1 MKISVLLP
9 YKENFSE
16 NYAGA
21 VSIFV
26 KDTIQNSQF
35 FKTSYIFGNM
45 SYEKPLLKNYINVD
59 LNKSFIQ
66 SNSKNYVHKFLEIEK
81 KINSDIIEVHNRP
94 NYIQYL
100 KNIENKKIILYFHND
115 PLSMNGSTSTKDR
128 LFLLN
133 KIDKILF
140 NSKWSQERFFIGL
153 ENMTLLKQ
161 KTSICYQS
169 TSKTK
174 INFRQKQKMISF
186 IGKLNS
192 AKGYDIFGK
201 TIIKILDKYSDWK
214 AVVIGDEPREKLTF
228 YHKNLKINGYMK
240 HKHVLKLL
248 EKISISVVCSRW
260 QEPFGRTSLEAASR
274 GCAVIISNRG
284 GLPETSKS
292 AIRLRELSTKELFR
306 QIEKIILDKKKLKSL
321 QKLNFKNFVFDHKY
335 ISNLIDNLRN
345 SFFIKKNHYLK
356 KNSILKIMH
365 ITNLNDRFDGRLHYN
380 TGRRL
385 NNGFIRNGHNV
396 LTVSDRDT
404 IHNNKGLKDLSGIK
418 SLQNKIVDTFNN
430 FKPDL
435 IVLGHADRVSK
446 DTLNKLKEINKNVK
460 MTQWFL
466 DPLSKHGPDHENNSK
481 RVLDKIDF
489 MDTTFLTTDPTA
501 LEIQLKNSFFMPNPA
516 DKSFETLSNYEKD
529 CPFDVFFA
537 MSHGVHRGKLKSGK
551 GDNREMFINKLIR
564 KNRNVIFDV
573 FGMNKVQPIW
583 ADQFLQ
589 KISNSYMGLNL
600 SRGKPIKYYSSD
612 RIAQLV
618 GNGLLTFID
627 QKTFLNEF
635 FSEKEIVFYKDINDL
650 SYKLNKYKKD
660 KKLGKKIAKEGKK
673 KYLKNFNSEIVSD
686 FILSKTFDFKS
697 KNKFIWNKN

>member
-1 MKISVLLP
+1 MKLSVLLP

-35 FKTSYIFGNM
+35 YKNSHIFGNM
-45 SYEKPLLKNYINVD
+45 TYKKPLLKNYINID
-59 LNKSFIQ
+59 LNRSFLQ
-66 SNSKNYVHKFLEIEK
+66 SNSKNYVSKFLEIES
-81 KINSDIIEVHNRP
+81 KINSDIIEIHNRP

-115 PLSMNGSTSTKDR
+115 PLSMNGSKSAKDR

-140 NSKWSQERFFIGL
+140 NSKWSQDRFFIGL
-153 ENMTLLKQ
+153 ENMSLLKQ

-169 TSKTK
+169 TNKTK
-174 INFRQKQKMISF
+174 IDFNKKQKLISF

-201 TIIKILDKYSDWK
+201 TIVRILDKYKDWRGI
-214 AVVIGDEPREKLTF
+214 VIGDEPREKLYF

-240 HKHVLKLL
+240 HKHVLNLL
-248 EKISISVVCSRW
+248 KKVSISVVCSRW

-274 GCAVIISNRG
+274 GCAVIISKKG
-284 GLPETSKS
+284 GLPETTKS
-292 AIRLRELSTKELFR
+292 AIKLKELTSIQLFHE
-306 QIEKIILDKKKLKSL
+306 IEKIILNKKKLIKL
-321 QKLNFKNFVFDHKY
+321 QKLNFKNFIFDHKY

-345 SFFIKKNHYLK
+345 SFFIKKKIFVHRNK
-356 KNSILKIMH
+356 ILKVMH
-365 ITNLNDRFDGRLHYN
+365 ITNLNNRFDGRLHYN

-385 NNGFIRNGHNV
+385 NNGFIRNNHNV
-396 LTVSDRDT
+396 LTISDRDI
-404 IHNNKGLKDLSGIK
+404 IHNNKGFKDLSGTK
-418 SLQNKIVDTFNN
+418 SLQTKIIDTFNN

-435 IVLGHADRVSK
+435 LVLGHADRVSTE
-446 DTLNKLKEINKNVK
+446 TLSQLKEIDKNIK
-460 MTQWFL
+460 MSQWFL
-466 DPLSKHGPDHENNSK
+466 DPLSKFGPDHENNSK
-481 RVLDKIDF
+481 RILDKIDL
-489 MDTTFLTTDPTA
+489 MDASFLTTDPKS
-501 LEIQLKNSFFMPNPA
+501 LDINLKNSFFIPNPA
-516 DKSFETLSNYEKD
+516 DRSFETLNNFKKD

-551 GDNREMFINKLIR
+551 GDNREIFINKLIK
-564 KNRNVIFDV
+564 KNKNIIFDV

-600 SRGKPIKYYSSD
+600 SRGRPIKYYSSD

-627 QKTFLNEF
+627 EKTFLNDF
-635 FSEKEIVFYKDINDL
+635 FSEKEIIFYRNIDDL
-650 SYKLNKYKKD
+650 SAKLNKYKKD
-660 KKLGKKIAKEGKK
+660 KKIGRKIAERAKK
-673 KYLKNFNSEIVSD
+673 KYLRYFNSELVAD
-686 FILSKTFDFKS
+686 FIITKTFSSKS
-697 KNKFIWNKN
+697 NNRFIWNKD

>member
-26 KDTIQNSQF
+26 KDTIQNSKF
-35 FKTSYIFGNM
+35 FKTSYVFGSM
-45 SYEKPLLKNYINVD
+45 KYDKAFLKNYININ
-59 LNKSFIQ
+59 LNKSILQ
-66 SNSKNYVHKFLEIEK
+66 SNSKSYVTKFLEKEK
-81 KINSDIIEVHNRP
+81 LINSDIIEIHNRP

-115 PLSMNGSTSTKDR
+115 PLSMNGSSSTKDR

-153 ENMTLLKQ
+153 ENMSLLKQ

-169 TSKTK
+169 TNKKK
-174 INFRQKQKMISF
+174 IDFKKKEKLISF

-201 TIIKILDKYSDWK
+201 TIIKILDKYQNWK
-214 AVVIGDEPREKLTF
+214 GIVIGDEPREKLIF
-228 YHKNLKINGYMK
+228 HHKNLKINGYMK
-240 HKHVLKLL
+240 HKHVLNLL
-248 EKISISVVCSRW
+248 EKISISIVCSRW

-292 AIRLRELSTKELFR
+292 AIKLKELSSKELFN
-306 QIEKIILDKKKLKSL
+306 QIEKIILDKKKLIKL
-321 QKLNFKNFVFDHKY
+321 QKLNYKNFIFDHQY

-345 SFFIKKNHYLK
+345 SFFIKKSIYLK
-356 KNSILKIMH
+356 KPKIIKIMH
-365 ITNLNDRFDGRLHYN
+365 ITNLNNRFDGRLHYN

-396 LTVSDRDT
+396 LTISDRDI
-404 IHNNKGLKDLSGIK
+404 IHNNKGLTDLSGIG
-418 SLQNKIVDTFNN
+418 SLQLKIIDTFNN

-435 IVLGHADRVSK
+435 LVLGHADRVSR
-446 DTLNKLKEINKNVK
+446 DTLSKLKEIDKNIK

-466 DPLSKHGPDHENNSK
+466 DPLSKYGPDHENNTK
-481 RVLDKIDF
+481 RVLDKITF
-489 MDTTFLTTDPTA
+489 MDTTFLTTDPRS
-501 LEIQLKNSFFMPNPA
+501 LDINLDNSFFMPNPA
-516 DKSFETLSNYEKD
+516 DKSFETLNNYKKD

-551 GDNREMFINKLIR
+551 GDNREIFINKLIK
-564 KNRNVIFDV
+564 KNKNIIFDV

-627 QKTFLNEF
+627 EKTYLNDF
-635 FSEKEIVFYKDINDL
+635 FSDKELVFYKDINDL
-650 SYKLNKYKKD
+650 SFKLNKFKKD
-660 KKLGKKIAKEGKK
+660 KRIGKKIAEQGKK

-686 FILSKTFDFKS
+686 FILSKTFEYKS
-697 KNKFIWNKN
+697 KNKFIWNKD

>member
-26 KDTIQNSQF
+26 KDTIENSKF
-35 FKTSYIFGNM
+35 FKSSYIFGNM
-45 SYEKPLLKNYINVD
+45 SYKKALLKNYINID
-59 LNKSFIQ
+59 LKKSFLQ
-66 SNSKNYVHKFLEIEK
+66 SNSKNYVTKFLEAEK
-81 KINSDIIEVHNRP
+81 KVNSDIIEIHNRP
-94 NYIQYL
+94 NYIQHL
-100 KNIENKKIILYFHND
+100 KDLENKKIILYFHND
-115 PLSMNGSTSTKDR
+115 PLSMNGSKSKKNR
-128 LFLLN
+128 IFLLN

-153 ENMTLLKQ
+153 ENMSLLKQ

-174 INFRQKQKMISF
+174 IDFKKKEKLISF
-186 IGKLNS
+186 IGKLNT
-192 AKGYDIFGK
+192 AKGYDLFGK
-201 TIIKILDKYSDWK
+201 TIIKILNKYKDWK
-214 AVVIGDEPREKLTF
+214 AIVIGDEPREEHF
-228 YHKNLKINGYMK
+228 FHHQNLKINGYMK
-240 HKHVLKLL
+240 HQRVLNILKRV
-248 EKISISVVCSRW
+248 SISVVCSRW

-284 GLPETSKS
+284 GLPETTKS
-292 AIRLRELSTKELFR
+292 AIKLKELSSQELFKE
-306 QIEKIILDKKKLKSL
+306 IEKVILNKEKLIRF
-321 QKLNFKNFVFDHKY
+321 QKLNYKNFIFDHNY
-335 ISNLIDNLRN
+335 ISNLIDLVRN
-345 SFFIKKNHYLK
+345 SFFVKNNFYLK
-356 KNSILKIMH
+356 KNKTLKIMH
-365 ITNLNDRFDGRLHYN
+365 VTNLNNRFDGRLHYN

-396 LTVSDRDT
+396 LTLSDRDI
-404 IHNNKGLKDLSGIK
+404 IHNNKGIKDISGIK
-418 SLQNKIVDTFNN
+418 SLQTKIIDTFNN

-435 IVLGHADRVSK
+435 LVLGHADKVSTN
-446 DTLNKLKEINKNVK
+446 TLSKLREINKNLR
-460 MTQWFL
+460 MSQWFL
-466 DPLSKHGPDHENNSK
+466 DPLSKYGPDHENNTK
-481 RVLDKIDF
+481 RILDKIEF
-489 MDTTFLTTDPTA
+489 MDTSFLTTDPHS
-501 LEIQLKNSFFMPNPA
+501 LEISIKNSFFMPNPA
-516 DKSFETLSNYEKD
+516 DKSFETLNNYKKD

-551 GDNREMFINKLIR
+551 DDNREIFINKLIK
-564 KNRNVIFDV
+564 KNKNIIFDV
-573 FGMNKVQPIW
+573 FGMNNVQPIW

-627 QKTFLNEF
+627 QKTFLNDF
-635 FSEKEIVFYKDINDL
+635 FSDKEIIFYKDINDL

-660 KKLGKKIAKEGKK
+660 KKLGKQIAKQGRK
-673 KYLKNFNSEIVSD
+673 KYLRYFNSEIVSD
-686 FILSKTFDFKS
+686 FILSKTFGYKS
-697 KNKFIWNKN
+697 KNRFIWYKN

>member
-26 KDTIQNSQF
+26 RDTIQNSQF
-35 FKTSYIFGNM
+35 FKTSYVFGNM
-45 SYEKPLLKNYINVD
+45 TYKKAFLKNYINID
-59 LNKSFIQ
+59 LDRSFLQ
-66 SNSKNYVHKFLEIEK
+66 SNSKNYVSKFLDIEK
-81 KINSDIIEVHNRP
+81 QINSEIIEIHNRP

-100 KNIENKKIILYFHND
+100 KNVENKKIILYFHND
-115 PLSMNGSTSTKDR
+115 PLSMNGSKSTEDR
-128 LFLLN
+128 LLLLN

-140 NSKWSQERFFIGL
+140 NSKWSQDRFFIGL
-153 ENMTLLKQ
+153 ENMSLLKQ

-174 INFRQKQKMISF
+174 INFKKKEKLISF

-201 TIIKILDKYSDWK
+201 TIIKILDKYKDWK
-214 AVVIGDEPREKLTF
+214 GIVIGDEPREKLYF
-228 YHKNLKINGYMK
+228 QHKNLKINGYMK
-240 HKHVLKLL
+240 HKLVLNLL
-248 EKISISVVCSRW
+248 KKVSISVVCSRW

-274 GCAVIISNRG
+274 GCAVIISKRG

-292 AIRLRELSTKELFR
+292 AIKLKELSSSELF
-306 QIEKIILDKKKLKSL
+306 QEIEKIILNQNRLIKL
-321 QKLNFKNFVFDHKY
+321 QKLNFKNFVFDHEY

-345 SFFIKKNHYLK
+345 SFFIKDNFFVNKNR
-356 KNSILKIMH
+356 ILKIMH
-365 ITNLNDRFDGRLHYN
+365 ITNLNNRFDGRLHYN

-385 NNGFIRNGHNV
+385 NNGFIRNDHNV
-396 LTVSDRDT
+396 LTLSDRDV
-404 IHNNKGLKDLSGIK
+404 IHNNKGLKDLSGTK
-418 SLQNKIVDTFNN
+418 SLQNKIIDTFNN

-435 IVLGHADRVSK
+435 LVLGHADRVSTE
-446 DTLNKLKEINKNVK
+446 TLNRLKEIDKNIK
-460 MTQWFL
+460 MCQWFL
-466 DPLSKHGPDHENNSK
+466 DPLSKHGPDHINNSK
-481 RVLDKIDF
+481 RILDKIDF
-489 MDTTFLTTDPTA
+489 MDSTFLTTDPKS
-501 LEIQLKNSFFMPNPA
+501 LDISLKNSFFIPNPA
-516 DKSFETLSNYEKD
+516 DRSFETLSNYKKD

-551 GDNREMFINKLIR
+551 GDNREVFINKLIK
-564 KNRNVIFDV
+564 KNKNIIFDV

-627 QKTFLNEF
+627 EKTFLNDF
-635 FSEKEIVFYKDINDL
+635 FTDKEIIFYKNIDDL
-650 SYKLNKYKKD
+650 STKLNKYKKN
-660 KKLGKKIAKEGKK
+660 KKVGRKIAERGKK
-673 KYLKNFNSEIVSD
+673 KYLKYFNSELVSD
-686 FILSKTFDFKS
+686 FIITKTYGSKS
-697 KNKFIWNKN
+697 KNSFIWNKN

>member
-26 KDTIQNSQF
+26 KDTVQNSKF
-35 FKTSYIFGNM
+35 FKNSYIFGNM
-45 SYEKPLLKNYINVD
+45 TYKKPLLKNYINID
-59 LNKSFIQ
+59 LEKSILQ
-66 SNSKNYVHKFLEIEK
+66 SNSKNYVSKFLDIEK
-81 KINSDIIEVHNRP
+81 KINSDIIEIHNRP

-115 PLSMNGSTSTKDR
+115 PLSMNGSISAKDR

-153 ENMTLLKQ
+153 ENMPLLKQ

-169 TSKTK
+169 TNKVK
-174 INFRQKQKMISF
+174 IDFKKKQKLISF

-192 AKGYDIFGK
+192 AKGYDVFGK
-201 TIIKILDKYSDWK
+201 TIIKILDKYEDWK
-214 AVVIGDEPREKLTF
+214 AVVIGDEPREKHFF

-240 HKHVLKLL
+240 HKLVLNLL

-284 GLPETSKS
+284 GLPETSRS
-292 AIRLRELSTKELFR
+292 AIKLKELSSNELFK
-306 QIEKIILDKKKLKSL
+306 QIEKIILNQHKLVKL
-321 QKLNFKNFVFDHKY
+321 QKLNYKNFIFDHKY

-345 SFFIKKNHYLK
+345 SFFAKKNIFVLK
-356 KNSILKIMH
+356 NRILKIMH
-365 ITNLNDRFDGRLHYN
+365 VTNLNDRFDGRLHYN

-396 LTVSDRDT
+396 LTLSDRDV
-404 IHNNKGLKDLSGIK
+404 IHNNKGLKDFSGIR
-418 SLQNKIVDTFNN
+418 SLQNKIIDTFNN

-435 IVLGHADRVSK
+435 VVLGHADRVSK
-446 DTLNKLKEINKNVK
+446 DTLSKLKEINKNIK
-460 MTQWFL
+460 MSQWFL
-466 DPLSKHGPDHENNSK
+466 DPLSKHGPDHKNNTN
-481 RVLDKIDF
+481 RILDKINL
-489 MDTTFLTTDPTA
+489 MDASFLTTDPSA
-501 LEIQLKNSFFMPNPA
+501 LEIKLNNSFFMPNPA
-516 DKSFETLSNYEKD
+516 DKSFETLSNYKKE

-551 GDNREMFINKLIR
+551 GDNREIFINKLIR
-564 KNRNVIFDV
+564 KNKDIIFDV

-635 FSEKEIVFYKDINDL
+635 FSEKELIFYKDIDDL
-650 SYKLNKYKKD
+650 SFKLNKYKKD
-660 KKLGKKIAKEGKK
+660 KKLGKKIAEQGKK
-673 KYLKNFNSEIVSD
+673 KYLKYFNSEIISD
-686 FILSKTFDFKS
+686 FIISKTFEIRS
-697 KNKFIWNKN
+697 KNRFIWNSN

>member
-26 KDTIQNSQF
+26 KDTIENSRF
-35 FKTSYIFGNM
+35 FKSSYVFGNM
-45 SYEKPLLKNYINVD
+45 SFKKPLLKNYINVD
-59 LNKSFIQ
+59 LKKSILQ
-66 SNSKNYVHKFLEIEK
+66 SNSKNYVNEFLKAEK
-81 KINSDIIEVHNRP
+81 KINSDIIEIHNRP

-100 KNIENKKIILYFHND
+100 KDLENKKIILYFHND
-115 PLSMNGSTSTKDR
+115 PLSMNGSTSKKNR

-153 ENMTLLKQ
+153 ENMSLLKQ
-161 KTSICYQS
+161 KTSVCYQS
-169 TSKTK
+169 TSRTK
-174 INFRQKQKMISF
+174 IDFKKKENLISF
-186 IGKLNS
+186 VGKLNS

-201 TIIKILDKYSDWK
+201 TILRILDKHKNWK
-214 AVVIGDEPREKLTF
+214 AIVVGDEPREKHF
-228 YHKNLKINGYMK
+228 FQHKNLKIKGYMK
-240 HKHVLKLL
+240 HKQVLNLL
-248 EKISISVVCSRW
+248 KKVSISVVCSRW

-274 GCAVIISNRG
+274 GCAVIISKRG
-284 GLPETSKS
+284 GLLETSKS
-292 AIRLRELSTKELFR
+292 AIKLNELNSNELQK
-306 QIEKIILDKKKLKSL
+306 QIERIILSKKRLIKL
-321 QKLNFKNFVFDHKY
+321 QKSNYNNFIFDHEY
-335 ISNLIDNLRN
+335 ISNLIDIVRN
-345 SFFIKKNHYLK
+345 SFFVKRNLNFNKDK
-356 KNSILKIMH
+356 TLKIMH
-365 ITNLNDRFDGRLHYN
+365 ITNLNNRFDGRLHYN

-396 LTVSDRDT
+396 LTLSDRDI
-404 IHNNKGLKDLSGIK
+404 IHNNKSFKDISGIR
-418 SLQNKIVDTFNN
+418 SLQSKIVDTFNN

-435 IVLGHADRVSK
+435 LVLGHADRVSTN
-446 DTLNKLKEINKNVK
+446 TLSRLKEIDKKLK
-460 MTQWFL
+460 MCQWFL
-466 DPLSKHGPDHENNSK
+466 DPLSKYGPDHENNTK
-481 RVLDKIDF
+481 RILDKIDF
-489 MDTTFLTTDPTA
+489 MDTTFLTTDPNS
-501 LEIQLKNSFFMPNPA
+501 LDVDLKSSFFMPNPA
-516 DKSFETLSNYEKD
+516 DKSFETLNNYKKD

-551 GDNREMFINKLIR
+551 GDNREIFINKLI
-564 KNRNVIFDV
+564 KRNKDIVFDV
-573 FGMNKVQPIW
+573 FGMNNVQPIW

-627 QKTFLNEF
+627 EKTHLNDF
-635 FSEKEIVFYKDINDL
+635 FSNDEIIFYKDINDL

-660 KKLGKKIAKEGKK
+660 KKIGKKIAERGRN
-673 KYLKNFNSEIVSD
+673 KYLKYFNSEIISD

-697 KNKFIWNKN
+697 KNKFIWNKD

>member
-26 KDTIQNSQF
+26 KDTIQNSKY
-35 FKTSYIFGNM
+35 FKTSFVFGNM
-45 SYEKPLLKNYINVD
+45 SYQKAFLKNYINID
-59 LNKSFIQ
+59 LDRSFLQ
-66 SNSKNYVHKFLEIEK
+66 SNSKNYISKFLDIEK
-81 KINSDIIEVHNRP
+81 KINSDVIEIHNRP

-100 KNIENKKIILYFHND
+100 KNVENKKIILYFHND
-115 PLSMNGSTSTKDR
+115 PLSMNGSKSKKDR

-140 NSKWSQERFFIGL
+140 NSKWSQDRFFVGL
-153 ENMTLLKQ
+153 ENMDLLKQ

-169 TSKTK
+169 ADK
-174 INFRQKQKMISF
+174 IKIDFKKKQKLISF

-201 TIIKILDKYSDWK
+201 TILKILDKYRDWK
-214 AVVIGDEPREKLTF
+214 AIVIGDEPREKHFF

-240 HKHVLKLL
+240 HNHVLNLL
-248 EKISISVVCSRW
+248 KKVSISVVCSRW

-292 AIRLRELSTKELFR
+292 AIKLTELSSDELFH
-306 QIEKIILDKKKLKSL
+306 QIEKIIINKKKLLGL
-321 QKLNFKNFVFDHKY
+321 QKSNYKNFIFDHEY
-335 ISNLIDNLRN
+335 ISNLIDELRS
-345 SFFIKKNHYLK
+345 SFFIKNKFSIK
-356 KNSILKIMH
+356 KNNILKIMH
-365 ITNLNDRFDGRLHYN
+365 ITNLNNRFDGRLHYN

-396 LTVSDRDT
+396 LTVSDRDI
-404 IHNNKGLKDLSGIK
+404 IHHNKGIKDFSGIK
-418 SLQNKIVDTFNN
+418 SLQEKIIETFNN

-435 IVLGHADRVSK
+435 LVLGHADRVSTN
-446 DTLNKLKEINKNVK
+446 TLNRLKEIDKNIK
-460 MTQWFL
+460 MSQWFL

-481 RVLDKIDF
+481 RILDKIGF
-489 MDTTFLTTDPTA
+489 MDTTFLTTDPKS
-501 LEIQLKNSFFMPNPA
+501 LDIDLKNSFFMPNPA
-516 DKSFETLSNYEKD
+516 DSAFETLSNYEKD

-551 GDNREMFINKLIR
+551 GDNREIFINKLIK
-564 KNRNVIFDV
+564 KNKEIIFDV
-573 FGMNKVQPIW
+573 FGMNNVQPIW

-600 SRGKPIKYYSSD
+600 SRGKPIRYYSSD

-627 QKTFLNEF
+627 EKTYLSDF
-635 FSEKEIVFYKDINDL
+635 FSNKEIIFYKNIDDL
-650 SYKLNKYKKD
+650 SFKLNKYKRD
-660 KKLGKKIAKEGKK
+660 KKTGRMIAKNGKK
-673 KYLKNFNSEIVSD
+673 KYLKNFNSEIISD
-686 FILSKTFDFKS
+686 FIISKTFERKS
-697 KNKFIWNKN
+697 KNRFIWNRN